1 MAAFLGTKAWADA
14 LVTVASTTLATT
26 ATFTSAA
33 AFASATTFATFAT
46 FATLALA
53 SATTA
58 LHFKAVPMPLQD
70 AHTIGALHSV
80 QHQLLEC
87 AAFDVEVDA
96 VAKRNH
102 ARVHGCCLS
111 VQSEGH
117 TTLLF

>member
-26 ATFTSAA
+26 ATFASAA
-33 AFASATTFATFAT
+33 TFTSATTL
-46 FATLALA
+46 ATLALA